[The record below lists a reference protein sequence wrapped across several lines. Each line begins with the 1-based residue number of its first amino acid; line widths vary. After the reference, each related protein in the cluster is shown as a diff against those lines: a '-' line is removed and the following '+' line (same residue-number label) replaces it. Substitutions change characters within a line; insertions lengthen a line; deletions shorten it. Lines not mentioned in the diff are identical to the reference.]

1 MPWRSRLF
9 KKPEMATLGS
19 SFRAQTLPCG
29 YSPIRT
35 KPFTLRASTVCAVV
49 TQVIKAV
56 FLNKWAVFVG
66 LVYNYSNSFWKWLNS
81 DSNFVALI
89 MFTLWNEDFDLWQAF
104 GLLGRREK
112 RVEKHATPRRDNSRI
127 LKQRR
132 PTGKFQKVLNYVAWT
147 QFLNFKAWTIFFLC
161 DIFVHMF
168 CWLQSR
174 ANGFKTSI
182 GFIKFVPSTPN
193 SDIVCVVFRNF
204 IVVTFYRNLVH

>member
-1 MPWRSRLF
+1 MVSKVEGRDPIDPPPPSRLF

-19 SFRAQTLPCG
+19 SFRVQTLPHG
-29 YSPIRT
+29 YSPTRT
-35 KPFTLRASTVCAVV
+35 KRFTLRASTVCAVV

-56 FLNKWAVFVG
+56 FLNKWAVSLE
-66 LVYNYSNSFWKWLNS
+66 LVCNYSNGCWKWLNS

-89 MFTLWNEDFDLWQAF
+89 MFTLWNEDFDLWLAF
-104 GLLGRREK
+104 GLLGRRQQ
-112 RVEKHATPRRDNSRI
+112 RVEKHANKGGRQVSFR
-127 LKQRR
+127 
-132 PTGKFQKVLNYVAWT
+132 KFWIML
-147 QFLNFKAWTIFFLC
+147 LEHNFSISKLGLFFFSC

-182 GFIKFVPSTPN
+182 GFIKFVSSTPN

-204 IVVTFYRNLVH
+204 IVSIFL